1 VAEPL
6 RLLIVEDVE
15 DDALLVVRSLS
26 KAGYDAHARVVTM
39 ADELRAALD
48 EEPWDIVI
56 SDYNLPGFDAPAA
69 LEIVRAFDA
78 HLPFIVVSGTVGEEL
93 AVATMR
99 TGAQDYVMKD
109 KMARLAPAVARELR
123 DARVKRD
130 ADDLTEALKR
140 QFLTLK
146 AINESV
152 SSPVFSCDTDYRYT
166 SFNTA
171 HAEAMRSLY
180 GADITIGASILECQ
194 TVAED
199 RETAKRNLDR
209 ALSGE
214 FLVAEA
220 YSGDRASRRYFEVS
234 HSPIFD
240 DERAVIGVSVFARDV
255 TERKAAEEALHA
267 HAEQLERLVDERT
280 AALAALNEELQSTN
294 EELNRLNES
303 LESTN
308 SQFAEANEELQAAN
322 EALDDATRA
331 KSEFLAAMS
340 HELRTPLNS
349 IIGYSGI
356 LLQGLAGSLND
367 EQTKQLEM
375 VSASGKHLLA
385 LINQV
390 LDLAK
395 VESGH
400 LEFHPTSFDV
410 SALVAEVVNT
420 LRPLASEKGIGLVG
434 EVSVGAESWCCDRTA
449 VEQILINLVGN
460 AVKFTEAG
468 RICLRATR
476 VDGDFVLEVGDTGSG
491 IAGEDIPRIFSEFYQ
506 SDAQGVDPAGG
517 TGLGLSVSRRL
528 AEGLGGSIEVDSE
541 VGIGSTFRV
550 RLPAAPG
557 PVGPFPGD
565 ER

>member
-214 FLVAEA
+214 FLLDQA
-220 YSGDRASRRYFEVS
+220 YSGDSDARRYFEVS
-234 HSPIFD
+234 HGPIFD
-240 DERAVIGVSVFARDV
+240 DDHAVIGVSVFARDV

-267 HAEQLERLVDERT
+267 HAQELERLVDERT
-280 AALAALNEELQSTN
+280 AALAGLNEELQSSN
-294 EELNRLNES
+294 EELNCLNES

-308 SQFAEANEELQAAN
+308 ARFAGANEELQAAN
-322 EALDDATRA
+322 EALDEATRA

-400 LEFHPTSFDV
+400 LEFNPTPVDV
-410 SALVAEVVNT
+410 SGLVAEVVNT
-420 LRPLASEKGIGLVG
+420 LRPLASEKGIELVG
-434 EVSVGAESWCCDRTA
+434 EVSAGAGSWCCDRTA

-468 RICLRATR
+468 RILLRVTR
-476 VDGDFVLEVGDTGSG
+476 ADGGLVLEVRDTGCG
-491 IAGEDIPRIFSEFYQ
+491 IAREDIPRIFSEFYQ
-506 SDAQGVDPAGG
+506 SDGQGASPAGG

-528 AEGLGGSIEVDSE
+528 AERLGGSIEVDSE
-541 VGIGSTFRV
+541 VGSGSTFRV
-550 RLPAAPG
+550 HLPAVPG
-557 PVGPFPGD
+557 PPAPLPGD
-565 ER
+565 